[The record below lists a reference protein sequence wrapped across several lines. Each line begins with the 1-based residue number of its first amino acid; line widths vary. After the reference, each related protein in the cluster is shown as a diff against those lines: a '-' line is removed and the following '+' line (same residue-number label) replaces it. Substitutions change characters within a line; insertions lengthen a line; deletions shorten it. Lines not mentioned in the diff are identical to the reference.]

1 MDWQEIMREVKM
13 ENSLPVWESLI
24 VITDPAADVTNA
36 DNNHEQ
42 FANQLDLRFC
52 QDVPDAANVP
62 MNISR
67 KLWVRAKPII
77 IFPINFHKAPM
88 WGHHSLFRW

>member
-1 MDWQEIMREVKM
+1 M
-13 ENSLPVWESLI
+13 ENLLPVRESLI

-36 DNNHEQ
+36 VNNHEQ

-52 QDVPDAANVP
+52 QDVLDANVP

-67 KLWVRAKPII
+67 KL
-77 IFPINFHKAPM
+77 
-88 WGHHSLFRW
+88 